1 MTLPFIRYIDNSDKV
16 HVAQQQADM
25 YYNVVIGP
33 RIQFHPL
40 DSEKSALQQVPLN
53 KEGWLKLLT
62 APLTWLI
69 QHHPSLSAV
78 VGDHLKANPAY
89 LKMPSVDLSRVI
101 SYQAIRTTLD
111 INKILEDEHN
121 NPCDLGDHTLPL
133 WRIVVVHVQDDS
145 TFHLLF
151 SFQHTMADGAG
162 IIALTEQLVER
173 LNHEVLNPSSPDL
186 PTVVPSPAE
195 DVPPSMESRI
205 DCTPGIRT
213 WLREARA
220 MFLPAFIKKAL
231 EKKSWAGEFPADPC
245 NPHITQ
251 IGYMTLTES
260 ETKQVMQAAKTRHTT
275 VHSILFAA
283 ILFATKAV
291 FLSKVVDADNM
302 VVEKDTLHFSTPIS
316 LRNVLSPAVGR
327 FDLGNYVSD
336 HVTRNVSVQLETQFW
351 DLARQIR
358 EEVVQRTQTPHGVRA
373 LVEVMGLLNYLPK
386 HDGGWA
392 EFMRSFS
399 ELEQNGR
406 MHSLR
411 CSNLGKGWDQ
421 TRTTTTEKTGEP
433 VTTPVVFKVVDGL
446 FSQGAATTT
455 VCMCLN
461 VTTANNVMTVAM
473 SWQKEAFTGRD
484 RGELMLA
491 EFRRVLLDATSPANV
506 GLNYNFCD
514 TLLHLSQEK

>member
-40 DSEKSALQQVPLN
+40 DSEKSALQQLPLN
-53 KEGWLKLLT
+53 NEGWLKLLT

-121 NPCDLGDHTLPL
+121 NPCDLGDHSLPL
-133 WRIVVVHVQDDS
+133 WRIVVVHVQDDG

-151 SFQHTMADGAG
+151 SFQHTMTDGAG

-173 LNHEVLNPSSPDL
+173 LNHEALKPSSPDL

-195 DVPPSMESRI
+195 DVPASMESRI

-231 EKKSWAGEFPADPC
+231 ENKSWAGEFPADPC

-327 FDLGNYVSD
+327 FDLGNY
-336 HVTRNVSVQLETQFW
+336 
-351 DLARQIR
+351 
-358 EEVVQRTQTPHGVRA
+358 
-373 LVEVMGLLNYLPK
+373 
-386 HDGGWA
+386 
-392 EFMRSFS
+392 
-399 ELEQNGR
+399 
-406 MHSLR
+406 
-411 CSNLGKGWDQ
+411 
-421 TRTTTTEKTGEP
+421 
-433 VTTPVVFKVVDGL
+433 
-446 FSQGAATTT
+446 
-455 VCMCLN
+455 
-461 VTTANNVMTVAM
+461 
-473 SWQKEAFTGRD
+473 
-484 RGELMLA
+484 
-491 EFRRVLLDATSPANV
+491 
-506 GLNYNFCD
+506 
-514 TLLHLSQEK
+514 

>member
-40 DSEKSALQQVPLN
+40 NNEKSGLQQLPLN
-53 KEGWLKLLT
+53 KEGWLELLT

-78 VGDHLKANPAY
+78 VGDHLKASPAY

-151 SFQHTMADGAG
+151 SFQHTMTDGAG

-173 LNHEVLNPSSPDL
+173 LNHEALNPSSPDL

-195 DVPPSMESRI
+195 D
-205 DCTPGIRT
+205 
-213 WLREARA
+213 
-220 MFLPAFIKKAL
+220 AL
-231 EKKSWAGEFPADPC
+231 ERKSWAGEFPADPC

-260 ETKQVMQAAKTRHTT
+260 ETKQVMQAAKIRHTT
-275 VHSILFAA
+275 VHSILFAT

-302 VVEKDTLHFSTPIS
+302 IVEKDTLHFSTPIS

-336 HVTRNVSVQLETQFW
+336 H
-351 DLARQIR
+351 
-358 EEVVQRTQTPHGVRA
+358 
-373 LVEVMGLLNYLPK
+373 
-386 HDGGWA
+386 
-392 EFMRSFS
+392 
-399 ELEQNGR
+399 
-406 MHSLR
+406 
-411 CSNLGKGWDQ
+411 
-421 TRTTTTEKTGEP
+421 
-433 VTTPVVFKVVDGL
+433 
-446 FSQGAATTT
+446 
-455 VCMCLN
+455 
-461 VTTANNVMTVAM
+461 
-473 SWQKEAFTGRD
+473 
-484 RGELMLA
+484 
-491 EFRRVLLDATSPANV
+491 
-506 GLNYNFCD
+506 
-514 TLLHLSQEK
+514 

>member
-1 MTLPFIRYIDNSDKV
+1 MTLPFIRFIENSDKV

-33 RIQFHPL
+33 RIQLHPL
-40 DSEKSALQQVPLN
+40 DKEKGGLQQLPLN
-53 KEGWLKLLT
+53 REGWLKLLT

-78 VGDHLKANPAY
+78 VSDHLKANPAY

-101 SYQAIRTTLD
+101 SYRAIRTTLE

-151 SFQHTMADGAG
+151 SFQHTMSDGAG

-173 LNHEVLNPSSPDL
+173 LNYEASTPSSPDL
-186 PTVVPSPAE
+186 PTIVPSPAE
-195 DVPPSMESRI
+195 DVPASMESRV

-251 IGYMTLTES
+251 IGYLALTES
-260 ETKQVMQAAKTRHTT
+260 ETKQVMLAAKSRHTT
-275 VHSILFAA
+275 VHSILFAT

-291 FLSKVVDADNM
+291 FMSKVVDADNM

-336 HVTRNVSVQLETQFW
+336 HVTRDVSVQLETQFW
-351 DLARQIR
+351 DLAKQIR
-358 EEVVQRTQTPHGVRA
+358 EEVVHRTQTPHGVRS

-399 ELEQNGR
+399 VLEQNGR

-421 TRTTTTEKTGEP
+421 TKTTTTEKAGEP

-455 VCMCLN
+455 VCLCLN
-461 VTTANNVMTVAM
+461 VATANNVMTVAM

-491 EFRRVLLDATSPANV
+491 EFKRVLLDATSPAKV

-514 TLLHLSQEK
+514 ALLHLSQEK

>member
-33 RIQFHPL
+33 RIQFQPL
-40 DSEKSALQQVPLN
+40 GLNEKQGQLPLN

-101 SYQAIRTTLD
+101 SYQAIKNKLE
-111 INKILEDEHN
+111 INRVLEDEHN

-133 WRIVVVHVQDDS
+133 WRIVVVHVQDDD

-173 LNHEVLNPSSPDL
+173 LNHEALNPSSTAL
-186 PTVVPSPAE
+186 PTIVPSPTE
-195 DVPPSMESRI
+195 DVPASMESRI

-220 MFLPAFIKKAL
+220 MFLPAFLKKAL

-260 ETKQVMQAAKTRHTT
+260 ETWQVMQAAKTRHTT
-275 VHSILFAA
+275 VHSVLFAA

-291 FLSKVVDADNM
+291 FLSKIVDDNNM
-302 VVEKDTLHFSTPIS
+302 VVAPDMLHFSTPIS
-316 LRNVLSPAVGR
+316 LRNVLTPAVGR

-336 HVTRNVSVQLETQFW
+336 HVTRDVSVQLETQFW

-358 EEVVQRTQTPHGVRA
+358 EEVVQRTTTPYGVRS

-399 ELEQNGR
+399 VLEQNGR

-411 CSNLGKGWDQ
+411 CSNLGKGWNQ
-421 TRTTTTEKTGEP
+421 SKTTTTETPGEP

-455 VCMCLN
+455 VCLCVN
-461 VTTANNVMTVAM
+461 VVTANNVMTVAT

-484 RGELMLA
+484 RGERMQA
-491 EFRRVLLDATSPANV
+491 ELKRILLDATSPAKV

-514 TLLHLSQEK
+514 ALLHLSQEK